1 MKHKPISNLHW
12 RVMLFPLFLVLY
24 EFSCYIAND
33 MILPG
38 MLHVTQEFN
47 ASSAWV
53 PTSMTTYM
61 IGGASLQWLLGPLS
75 DRIGRRPV
83 MLGGVVWFVLMCLA
97 ALVAQNMGM
106 FLALR
111 VLQGMGM
118 CFLVAVGYA
127 AIQEAFE
134 EKTAIKVTALMANVA
149 LLAPLI
155 GPLTGAALM
164 AFTTW
169 RMIFVAIAV
178 LAALAGVGLYMTM
191 PETAPRSKAPFSF
204 KSVWHDYRAV
214 LANRR
219 FMAGVFAISL
229 AGLPLLAWIG
239 QSPVI
244 IMEGEHHSALDY
256 GLWQLPVFGALI
268 AGNIALATIGQRF
281 AIHRVIAVGGGL
293 VATGTILAFA
303 LTLLFE
309 TRFQGMA
316 IGLGLYAFGLGLGN
330 AGIFRLTLFSSE
342 IAKGTVSAT
351 LGLIMMAIYAVGIEV
366 FKAIYRV
373 GGEQWFAAGFL
384 VTGVAFVLTLMR
396 FMGWGKHKQTA
407 QGDAETDAAA

>member
-1 MKHKPISNLHW
+1 MQHKPISRLHLGA
-12 RVMLFPLFLVLY
+12 MLFPLCLVLY
-24 EFSCYIAND
+24 EFSTYIAND

-38 MLHVTQEFN
+38 MLHVTQEFGV
-47 ASSAWV
+47 SSAWV
-53 PTSMTTYM
+53 PTSMTLYM

-83 MLGGVVWFVLMCLA
+83 MLAGVVWFVSLCLA
-97 ALVAQNMGM
+97 ALIAHNMTV

-111 VLQGMGM
+111 FLQGMGM

-169 RMIFVAIAV
+169 RMIFVAIAC
-178 LAALAGVGLYMTM
+178 LAAVAGVGLYFAM
-191 PETAPRSKAPFSF
+191 PETAPRSKAPFSYT
-204 KSVWHDYRAV
+204 SVWLDYKAV
-214 LANRR
+214 LTNRR
-219 FMAGVFAISL
+219 FMSGVMAISM

-244 IMEGEHHSALDY
+244 IMEGEHHSSLDY
-256 GLWQLPVFGALI
+256 GLWQLPVFGSLI
-268 AGNIALATIGQRF
+268 LGNIALATIGGRYPIQ
-281 AIHRVIAVGGGL
+281 RVIALGGAL
-293 VATGTILAFA
+293 VFAGTLLALA
-303 LTLLFE
+303 LTLLFD
-309 TRFQGMA
+309 TPFQGMA

-330 AGIFRLTLFSSE
+330 AGIFRLTLFASD

-351 LGLIMMAIYAVGIEV
+351 LGLIMMGIYAIGIEI
-366 FKAIYRV
+366 FKAIYHA
-373 GGEQWFAAGFL
+373 GGEAWFAGIFV
-384 VTGVAFVLTLMR
+384 VTGLAFVLTLR
-396 FMGWGKHKQTA
+396 HFMGWDKSGQPVPSIP
-407 QGDAETDAAA
+407 AE